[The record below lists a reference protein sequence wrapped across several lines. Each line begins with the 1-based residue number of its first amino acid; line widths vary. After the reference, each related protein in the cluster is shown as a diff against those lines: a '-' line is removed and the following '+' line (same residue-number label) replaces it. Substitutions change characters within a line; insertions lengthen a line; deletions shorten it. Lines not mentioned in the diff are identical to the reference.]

1 MKQATGARAEA
12 RDALS
17 PPPGIRDGERLPRE
31 PEAFRRYVRDWMA
44 RYYTDFMQA
53 WPGGPDPVSLDYRR
67 AWEDLLCQHGWS
79 GLGWPTAHGGKALS
93 LAHQAIY
100 LEELARCGAPLGVN
114 LIGHGIFAPT
124 LLHFGSEA
132 QKARYLPGILNNTEV
147 WCQGYSEPGAG
158 SDLASVKT
166 RARRSETGYIL
177 DGHKIWTSF
186 AQLADFCFVL
196 ARTDAESAR
205 HRGLS
210 FLLVD
215 MRQPGVRVEPIMQ
228 LTGEAEFCE
237 VFFEQVAVPRDC
249 LLGQEGEG
257 WRMAMAAASFER
269 GTYFIPRLV
278 QFEQE
283 LARLRR
289 LLSRLSSGLDHDTI
303 QAYRQRW
310 SRLYADSVVLRLK
323 SQRALQAAID
333 GDPPGPEGS
342 STKVHWSEAHQR
354 MLELA
359 MELLGLDSCAPPSP
373 SLREDEAFF
382 SHAYL
387 WSRAETILAG
397 TSEIQRNI
405 IGEKILGLA
414 KD

>member
-1 MKQATGARAEA
+1 MKQAAGGMAEA
-12 RDALS
+12 RDTLS
-17 PPPGIRDGERLPRE
+17 PLPGARE
-31 PEAFRRYVRDWMA
+31 AGPMPQEPDAFRSYVRDWMA
-44 RYYTDFMQA
+44 RHYTAFKQA
-53 WPGGPDPVSLDYRR
+53 WPGDPDPVSLDYRR
-67 AWEDLLCQHGWS
+67 AWEDLLCRHGWS
-79 GLGWPTAHGGKALS
+79 GLGWPSAYGGKALP
-93 LAHQAIY
+93 LALQAIY

-124 LLHFGSEA
+124 LLHFGTEA
-132 QKARYLPGILNNTEV
+132 QKARYLPGILSNTEV

-166 RARRSETGYIL
+166 RARRSEAGYIL

-186 AQLADFCFVL
+186 AHLADYCFVL
-196 ARTDAESAR
+196 ARTDAQSVR

-215 MRQPGVRVEPIMQ
+215 MRQPGVRVEPIVQ

-237 VFFEQVAVPRDC
+237 VFFDQVPVPQDC

-289 LLSRLSSGLDHDTI
+289 LISRLSSDLDHDTV

-323 SQRALQAAID
+323 SRRALQGAIN
-333 GDPPGPEGS
+333 GDPPGAEGS

-359 MELLGLDSCAPPSP
+359 MELLGLDTCATPPSP
-373 SLREDEAFF
+373 LREDEAFF